1 MITELADFCLWI
13 YCLVDDAWTQ
23 VAPRLQRPG
32 PQPECSDSELLAMA
46 LIGECRGLDKETELL
61 AWWREPPLR
70 ALFPQVPSR
79 TRFHRR
85 RRALAGAI
93 NLVRQLVLR
102 SLDLAEDNQC
112 VIDSLPIPVMGF
124 HLVPGGSREWAV
136 HAARF
141 GRCASKKQTLYG
153 YKLHCLM
160 TLGGVILDF
169 VLAPANETD
178 LAVGAGLLFGLRDR
192 LVVGDK
198 GYISA
203 SFAAELQAQSVQ
215 LVTLPK
221 RNQAAQVAP
230 AVRQL
235 INGVRQIVETVNGQL
250 AEQFHI
256 ETNHA
261 YCFEGLCARLY
272 TKLTAHTLCTRSTA
286 CSASPMFCRSKRWL
300 GRSSTSP

>member
-13 YCLVDDAWTQ
+13 YCLVDDAWTEI
-23 VAPRLQRPG
+23 APLQQRPG
-32 PQPECSDSELLAMA
+32 PQPGCSDSELIAMA

-61 AWWREPPLR
+61 AWWREPAQR
-70 ALFPQVPSR
+70 ALFPAVPSR
-79 TRFHRR
+79 TRFNRR

-93 NLVRQLVLR
+93 NLVRQIVLR
-102 SLDLAEDNQC
+102 SLDLAADNQC

-124 HLVPGGSREWAV
+124 HLVPGGSREWAA

-169 VLAPANETD
+169 ILAPANEAD
-178 LAVGAGLLFGLRDR
+178 LTVGAGLLFELHDR

-198 GYISA
+198 GYISTA
-203 SFAAELQAQSVQ
+203 LAAELRAQGVAV
-215 LVTLPK
+215 VTLPK
-221 RNQAAQVAP
+221 RNQTAQVAP

-261 YCFEGLCARLY
+261 YCWDGLCARLY
-272 TKLTAHTLCTRSTA
+272 TKLTAHTLCIKINRL
-286 CSASPMFCRSKRWL
+286 L
-300 GRSSTSP
+300 GKAEFLQIKALAWPN

>member
-1 MITELADFCLWI
+1 MITNFADFCLWMLV
-13 YCLVDDAWTQ
+13 LVDDAWLQ
-23 VAPRLQRPG
+23 IAPLLQRPG
-32 PQPECSDSELLAMA
+32 PAPACTDSELIAMA
-46 LIGECRGLDKETELL
+46 LIGECRGLDQETDLL
-61 AWWREPPLR
+61 AFWRDPAQR
-70 ALFPQVPSR
+70 TLFPHVPSR
-79 TRFHRR
+79 TRFNRR
-85 RRALAGAI
+85 RRALAAAI

-102 SLDLAEDNQC
+102 SLDLAADNQC

-124 HLVPGGSREWAV
+124 HLVPSGSREWAA
-136 HAARF
+136 HEARF

-169 VLAPANETD
+169 SLAPANEAD
-178 LAVGAGLLFGLRDR
+178 LTVGAGLLFDLRNR

-198 GYISA
+198 GYLSTA
-203 SFAAELQAQSVQ
+203 LAEELAAQGVQ

-250 AEQFHI
+250 TEQFHI

-261 YCFEGLCARLY
+261 YSLEGLCARLY
-272 TKLTAHTLCTRSTA
+272 TKLTAHTLCIKINRL
-286 CSASPMFCRSKRWL
+286 L
-300 GRSSTSP
+300 GKTDFLQIKALAWPI